1 MNNIIIIGFM
11 GVGKTTVSAAL
22 SGKLGMDFLV
32 IDDLIMEKEGMSI
45 SNIFLNHGEEYF
57 RNSETK
63 ALLELQASER
73 LIISTGGGI
82 VLRDINIDYMKNLG
96 TVVLLTASVE
106 TIYERVKDSV
116 ERPILIDNMNTEF
129 ISSLL
134 EKRKEKY
141 LRAADIIVNTDKRS
155 VEEVC
160 KEIISKLN
168 IITIQN

>member
-11 GVGKTTVSAAL
+11 GVGKTTVSSAL
-22 SGKLGMDFLV
+22 SQMIGMDLLV
-32 IDDLIMEKEGMSI
+32 IDDLIVEKEGMSI
-45 SNIFLNHGEEYF
+45 SKIFKEYGEEYF
-57 RNSETK
+57 RNSETNT
-63 ALLELQASER
+63 LQDLQASER
-73 LIISTGGGI
+73 IVISTGGGI

-96 TVVLLTASVE
+96 TVVLLTASVA

-116 ERPILIDNMNTEF
+116 ERPILKNNMNTEF

-134 EKRKEKY
+134 EKRKARYEK
-141 LRAADIIVNTDKRS
+141 AADIIVNTDNKS

-168 IITIQN
+168 IITL

>member
-22 SGKLGMDFLV
+22 ARIMGIELVV
-32 IDDLIMEKEGMSI
+32 IDDLIMEEERMSI
-45 SNIFLNHGEEYF
+45 SNIFEQHGEEYF
-57 RNSETK
+57 RNSETNS
-63 ALLELQASER
+63 LQGLQGSER
-73 LIISTGGGI
+73 LIISSGGGI

-106 TIYERVKDSV
+106 TIYERVKDSQ
-116 ERPILIDNMNTEF
+116 ERPILKDNMNTEF

-134 EKRKEKY
+134 EKRMERYEK
-141 LRAADIIVNTDKRS
+141 AADIIVNTDNKS

-160 KEIISKLN
+160 KEIVSKLN
-168 IITIQN
+168 IITS